1 MSQSAGSS
9 GSASVILEDPP
20 RASSNIRDTGSPSPL
35 PMQELNSLRPSVKRK
50 RKSDA
55 VEDSFGHEV
64 RETEDSNHEEDDNS
78 SLAALHK
85 KNKRVGER
93 ELKSIKKNADI
104 RRAQRTSRLP
114 TPSRNQH
121 QTSRPFNSD
130 DSLQK
135 LFVHVNGKPM
145 QFFVQVDMNNRQE
158 VTRAI
163 KVSISFQYF
172 LV

>member
-1 MSQSAGSS
+1 
-9 GSASVILEDPP
+9 VVFEDPL

-35 PMQELNSLRPSVKRK
+35 PLQELSYPSAPQPSVKRK

-55 VEDSFGHEV
+55 VEDDFKHEV
-64 RETEDSNHEEDDNS
+64 RETEDSNHEEDGDP
-78 SLAALHK
+78 SLAALPK
-85 KNKRVGER
+85 KNKNKRVEER
-93 ELKSIKKNADI
+93 ESKSIKKNTDT
-104 RRAQRTSRLP
+104 RRAQRTTRL
-114 TPSRNQH
+114 PSRNQH
-121 QTSRPFNSD
+121 QTSRPSNID

-163 KVSISFQYF
+163 KVFISFQYS
-172 LV
+172 LI